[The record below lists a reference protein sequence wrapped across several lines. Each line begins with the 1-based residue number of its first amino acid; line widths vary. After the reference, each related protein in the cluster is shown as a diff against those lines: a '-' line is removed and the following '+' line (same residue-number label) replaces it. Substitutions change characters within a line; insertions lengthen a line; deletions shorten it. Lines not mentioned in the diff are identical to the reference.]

1 MRWVKTEFKFYLF
14 ILPWIIGFLAFFII
28 PAGTSLIYSFADYNS
43 VTAPKW
49 VGFHN
54 YLILFHDPIFMKGL
68 YNTLY
73 FVIIGTPVVLIF
85 QLLVAALLNIEVKGI
100 AFFRTMYYLPYLVP
114 MVATII
120 IWTIIFGQ
128 NGIVN
133 QLLGFLH
140 LGSLD
145 WINNVHSIK
154 PVIILMGMWSSGSG
168 ILVFLAALKGVPR
181 HLYEAATIDGAG
193 PVKRFLNIT
202 FPMITPAIL
211 FSLVMQI
218 ISYFQ
223 MFTEAFVLNKGGTA
237 LEKVATLS
245 DSVSGRILEV
255 STTEP
260 GLQFYSGNF
269 LDGTLTGQGG
279 EVYERGAALCL
290 EPQHSP
296 DSPHHADW
304 PSTLLRPGQV
314 YRSSSIY
321 RFTA

>member
-1 MRWVKTEFKFYLF
+1 MSWIKSEYKFYLF

-49 VGFHN
+49 VGLHN
-54 YLILFHDPIFMKGL
+54 YVILFQDPIFMKGL

-73 FVIIGTPVVLIF
+73 FVIIGTPIVLVF
-85 QLLVAALLNIEVKGI
+85 QLIVAALLNIEVKGI
-100 AFFRTMYYLPYLVP
+100 AFFRTLYYLPYLVP

-140 LGSLD
+140 IGSLD
-145 WINNVHSIK
+145 WINNVSTIK
-154 PVIILMGMWSSGSG
+154 PVIILMGMWGSGSG
-168 ILVFLAALKGVPR
+168 ILIFLAALKGVPR

-193 PVKRFLNIT
+193 PVKRFLKIT

-223 MFTEAFVLNKGGTA
+223 MFTEAFVLNRGGPDYA
-237 LEKVATLS
+237 
-245 DSVSGRILEV
+245 
-255 STTEP
+255 STTYMLNTYNTAFRDFHF
-260 GLQFYSGNF
+260 GLAMAQSWILFIIIMIITLIVMKSSRRWVYYEGQ
-269 LDGTLTGQGG
+269 DG
-279 EVYERGAALCL
+279 R
-290 EPQHSP
+290 
-296 DSPHHADW
+296 
-304 PSTLLRPGQV
+304 
-314 YRSSSIY
+314 
-321 RFTA
+321 